1 MRKYPWWWKSVGRAL
16 VVLLALGLAAGPW
29 AARQAHAYA
38 GVTPWQASQVDPQ
51 PTPVPTGLSDAPA
64 ADEAPSNAWILML
77 LLIVCSMGL
86 LLVVGVG
93 AAILMVRI
101 RERL

>member
-29 AARQAHAYA
+29 AARQAHAGA
-38 GVTPWQASQVDPQ
+38 TPWQASQGNPQ
-51 PTPVPTGLSDAPA
+51 PTPAPTALSDAPA

-77 LLIVCSMGL
+77 LVIVCSMGL